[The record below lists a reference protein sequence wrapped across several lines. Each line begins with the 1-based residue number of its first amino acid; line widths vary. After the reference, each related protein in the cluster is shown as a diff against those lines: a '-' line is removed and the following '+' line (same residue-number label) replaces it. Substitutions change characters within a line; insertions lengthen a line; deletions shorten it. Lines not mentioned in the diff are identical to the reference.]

1 MSNKK
6 VDVLLVG
13 AGVMSATLGRLLALL
28 DPSRSIM
35 LVEQLSKTAQE
46 SSHPLH
52 NAGTGH
58 AGYCELNYTP
68 QKKNGEIEIARAL
81 KINADFEQ
89 SLQFWAHLVE
99 RGDIADPARF
109 INRVAHQ
116 SFVAGADDVDFLR
129 RRHAALA
136 AHPLFAE
143 MEYSTR
149 HARLSDWMPL
159 VMAQRGSHEKL
170 AATYVAHGAD
180 VDFGALTR
188 KLIHATAKSDAFELH
203 LSHAVTGIKRHADG
217 WHVRIED
224 AHTGAR
230 RTVVARFVFIGA
242 GGAALPL
249 LQKAG
254 VEEARGYG
262 GFPVSGHWL
271 VSRAPHLVQRHA
283 SKVYGKAPVGAPP
296 MSVPHL
302 DLRVIGGDKVLLYGP
317 FAGITT
323 KFLKQGSRFDLVAS
337 LRGGNLA
344 PMLAVA
350 RDNLD
355 LMRYLAAQAMQGFDD
370 RVDALRG
377 FMRDAD
383 GKDWQLAPAGKRVQI
398 IKSCAERGGRL
409 EFGTEIVATRDGSLA
424 TLLGASPGASTA
436 VSAMLEVLRHAFPQE
451 MKSAAWQRVLH
462 EMIPALGVKLDT
474 HPRELDAVRRH
485 TRRVLRLEPD
495 GSPH

>member
-1 MSNKK
+1 
-6 VDVLLVG
+6 
-13 AGVMSATLGRLLALL
+13 MSATLARLMALL
-28 DPSRSIM
+28 DSSRSM
-35 LVEQLSKTAQE
+35 LMVEQLSKIAQE

-68 QKKNGEIEIARAL
+68 QKKNGEVEIGRAL
-81 KINADFEQ
+81 KINAAFEQ

-116 SFVAGADDVDFLR
+116 SFVSGADDVDFLR

-143 MEYSTR
+143 MEFSTS
-149 HARLSDWMPL
+149 HAQLEAWMPL
-159 VMAQRGSHEKL
+159 VMARRGRHEKL
-170 AATYVAHGAD
+170 AATHVAHGAD

-188 KLIHATAKSDAFELH
+188 ELIHATAKSDAFELQ
-203 LSHAVTGIKRHADG
+203 LSHSVTSITRHADG

-224 AHTGAR
+224 AHTGVR

-249 LQKAG
+249 LQKAK

-271 VSRAPHLVQRHA
+271 VSRAPHLVQCHA
-283 SKVYGKAPVGAPP
+283 SKVYGLAPVGAPP

-302 DLRVIGGDKVLLYGP
+302 DLRVIGGERVLLFGP

-323 KFLKQGSRFDLVAS
+323 KFLKQGSRLDLLAS

-355 LMRYLAAQAMQGFDD
+355 LMRYLAAQALQRFDD
-370 RVDALRG
+370 RMDALRV
-377 FMRDAD
+377 FMRDAE
-383 GKDWQLAPAGKRVQI
+383 GADWHLSPAGKRVQI

-436 VSAMLEVLRHAFPQE
+436 VTAMLDVLKHAFPQE

-462 EMIPALGVKLDT
+462 EAIPALVIKLDT
-474 HPRELDAVRRH
+474 HPAELDAVRCH
-485 TRRVLRLEPD
+485 TRRVLQLEPTV
-495 GSPH
+495 